1 MIILLILII
10 LIIIFLELRLFYIY
24 YIKNKEVPECYKNN
38 LSFNKIK
45 VIHLVLYSDDKYYNQ
60 MYNITSK
67 YYKKFTNVKTI
78 YYKFSNKTELN
89 DDILTIEGYE
99 SYIPGILDK
108 TIKAFDY
115 IKNYEFDYIVRSNIS
130 TIINFELLINN
141 LNNNIDYAGGIKL
154 YINDSYIDINNG
166 IIDGLYK
173 NTYYP
178 SGTSII
184 LSKKIFT
191 HILTNKQYID
201 YNVIDDVSIG
211 FLIKKILPD
220 IILYDFYDKFIFV
233 DDINIKNNI
242 DTNEIIFY
250 RNRNK
255 TRDIDIQNM
264 NYIINLL
271 NNK

>member
-10 LIIIFLELRLFYIY
+10 LIIIFLKLYLFYTY
-24 YIKNKEVPECYKNN
+24 YIKNKQNSEYYKNN

-45 VIHLVLYSDDKYYNQ
+45 IIHLVLYSDDKYYNQ

-78 YYKFSNKTELN
+78 YYKFYDKTELIDN
-89 DDILTIEGYE
+89 ILTIKGYE

-115 IKNYEFDYIVRSNIS
+115 IKDYEFDYIVRSNIS

-141 LNNNIDYAGGIKL
+141 LNNNIDYAGGVNL
-154 YINDSYIDINNG
+154 YINDSYRDIYNG
-166 IIDGLYK
+166 IIDDRYK
-173 NTYYP
+173 NTYYG

-220 IILYDFYDKFIFV
+220 IILYNFSDKFLSFN
-233 DDINIKNNI
+233 DINIKNNI
-242 DTNEIIFY
+242 VTNEIIFY
-250 RNRNK
+250 RNRNI
-255 TRDIDIQNM
+255 TRDIDIENM
-264 NYIINLL
+264 SYIIKIL